1 MSSIIKH
8 KEKGGNK
15 HSTYAVVDPKMRS
28 YENDPFF
35 VKKAKEAK
43 SLIEKVG
50 LPPGLEKK
58 K

>member
-1 MSSIIKH
+1 MSSKIKL
-8 KEKGGNK
+8 KEKRGSK
-15 HSTYAVVDPKMRS
+15 RSTYAMVDPKMPS

-43 SLIEKVG
+43 LLIKKVG